1 MRMRKKYQALLCAL
15 LALLLCAC
23 GEAPEDG
30 EAPGESIP
38 LQADVLI
45 VRTNEA
51 LTTLDPASV
60 TARGGETILYHLY
73 ENLLRWEDGGD
84 GWAVLASGQAEDYT
98 LETDYAGNATYTFT
112 LREDAVWS
120 DGTAVKAEDFVFAW
134 QRLADP
140 ANNLPHRALLSEISG
155 YAEVQETGDPSLL
168 AVSAPDSRTLTVTLQ
183 GSPAY
188 FLEEI
193 CAGAYTMPLRQDV
206 PFYANPVVTN
216 GPYTLSGFNREL
228 ISLEHS
234 GTYYQSGAKGPSE
247 LRFATIEDGAAD
259 YAALQAG
266 ETALAVDLP
275 EEPLQALADSG
286 VWTPEP
292 VTGTCAVIL
301 NTLKAPFDNE
311 NVRLAFHLAIDR
323 QAITDALGGL
333 TARPAPG
340 VVPYGVSDY
349 SSNRPAVEVPA
360 EDDAPADPMAKPA
373 PEKPN
378 PTCWDFRAHSLE
390 VVTAEHTH
398 DYETDLLYAQALLAQ
413 AGYPNGNG
421 FPEAEYLYPADQENG
436 RALAEML
443 QSMWKESL
451 GVSVAVRGV
460 SQEEYENAL
469 LPVLPEESGE
479 ESEDG
484 IDPVPAAS
492 FQMAACELSPA
503 YSDAE
508 ALLRQWYSG
517 GEDNISGYASD
528 AFDIL
533 LDSARASISPD
544 VRDACLHDAEA
555 ILLEA
560 SPVIPLFCRGGSY
573 QLAGGLAGLYR
584 APDGVFF
591 LQNIHVDAA
600 AG

>member
-1 MRMRKKYQALLCAL
+1 MRKKYQSLLCVL

-23 GEAPEDG
+23 GEARSDG
-30 EAPGESIP
+30 EAPGESVP
-38 LQADVLI
+38 VQADVLT
-45 VRTNEA
+45 VRANEA

-134 QRLADP
+134 RRLADP
-140 ANNLPHRALLSEISG
+140 ANDLPHRALLAEIVG
-155 YAEVQETGDPSLL
+155 YAEVQKTGDPSLL

-206 PFYANPVVTN
+206 PFYANPTVTN
-216 GPYTLSGFNREL
+216 GPYTLSGFTREL
-228 ISLEHS
+228 VSLERS

-247 LRFATIEDGAAD
+247 LRFATIEDSAAD

-292 VTGTCAVIL
+292 VTSTCAVIL

-349 SSNRPAVEVPA
+349 SSNRPAVEAPA
-360 EDDAPADPMAKPA
+360 EDDAPADPMAGPA
-373 PEKPN
+373 PEKPD
-378 PTCWDFRAHSLE
+378 PTCWDFRTHSLE

-398 DYETDLLYAQALLAQ
+398 DYETDRLYAQALLAQ

-421 FPEAEYLYPADQENG
+421 FPAVEYLYPAEQENG
-436 RALAEML
+436 QALAELL
-443 QSMWKESL
+443 QSMWKEAL
-451 GVSVAVRGV
+451 GVSVTVRGITR
-460 SQEEYENAL
+460 EEYESAL
-469 LPVLPEESGE
+469 RPVLPEETGE
-479 ESEDG
+479 ASETG
-484 IDPVPAAS
+484 EAPLPTAP
-492 FQMAACELSPA
+492 FQMAAYDLSPA

-508 ALLRQWYSG
+508 ALLRQWYSTS
-517 GEDNISGYASD
+517 EDNFSGYASA

-533 LDSARASISPD
+533 LDSARASVSPD

-555 ILLEA
+555 ILLET
-560 SPVIPLFCRGGSY
+560 SPVIPLFCQGGSY
-573 QLAGGLAGLYR
+573 QLADGLAGLYR

>member
-1 MRMRKKYQALLCAL
+1 MRKKYQSLLCAL

-23 GEAPEDG
+23 GEAPSDG
-30 EAPGESIP
+30 EAPGESVP
-38 LQADVLI
+38 PQADVLT
-45 VRTNEA
+45 VRASEA
-51 LTTLDPASV
+51 LTSLDPASV

-84 GWAVLASGQAEDYT
+84 GWAVLAKGQAEDYT

-140 ANNLPHRALLSEISG
+140 ANNLPHRALLAEIAG

-168 AVSAPDSRTLTVTLQ
+168 AVSAPDSRTLTVKLQ

-193 CAGAYTMPLRQDV
+193 CAGSYTMPLRQDV

-216 GPYTLSGFNREL
+216 GPYTLSGFTREL
-228 ISLEHS
+228 VSLKRS

-247 LRFATIEDGAAD
+247 LRFAAIEDSVSD
-259 YAALQAG
+259 YAALQSG

-275 EEPLQALADSG
+275 QEALQALADSG

-292 VTGTCAVIL
+292 VTGTCAVAL
-301 NTLKAPFDNE
+301 NTRKAPFDNGS
-311 NVRLAFHLAIDR
+311 VRLAFHLAIDR
-323 QAITDALGGL
+323 QAVVDALGGL
-333 TARPAPG
+333 TVRPAPG

-349 SSNRPAVEVPA
+349 SSNRPAVEAPT
-360 EDDAPADPMAKPA
+360 EDDAPADPMAEPA

-378 PTCWDFRAHSLE
+378 PTCWDFRTHSLE

-398 DYETDLLYAQALLAQ
+398 DYETDCLYAQALLAQ

-421 FPEAEYLYPADQENG
+421 FPEVEYLYPAGQENG
-436 RALAEML
+436 RVLAELL
-443 QSMWKESL
+443 QSMWKDAL
-451 GVSVAVRGV
+451 GVSVTLRGV
-460 SQEEYENAL
+460 TQEEYDNAL
-469 LPVLPEESGE
+469 LPVLPEETGNASETGE
-479 ESEDG
+479 PPLP
-484 IDPVPAAS
+484 IAP
-492 FQMAACELSPA
+492 FQMAAYDLSPA

-508 ALLRQWYSG
+508 ALLRQWYSTS
-517 GEDNISGYASD
+517 EDNFSGYASD

-555 ILLEA
+555 ILLDA

-573 QLAGGLAGLYR
+573 QLAGGLTGLYR

-591 LQNIHVDAA
+591 LQNIRVGAA
-600 AG
+600 AN

>member
-1 MRMRKKYQALLCAL
+1 MRKKYRSLLCAL

-23 GEAPEDG
+23 GEAPSDG
-30 EAPGESIP
+30 EAPGGSVP
-38 LQADVLI
+38 PQADVLT
-45 VRTNEA
+45 VRASEA
-51 LTTLDPASV
+51 LTSLDPASV

-84 GWAVLASGQAEDYT
+84 GWAVLAKGQAEDYT

-120 DGTAVKAEDFVFAW
+120 DGTAVTAEDFVFAW
-134 QRLADP
+134 RRLADP
-140 ANNLPHRALLSEISG
+140 ANALPHRALLAEIAG

-193 CAGAYTMPLRQDV
+193 CAGAYTMPLRRDV

-216 GPYTLSGFNREL
+216 GPYTLSGFTREL
-228 ISLEHS
+228 VSLERS
-234 GTYYQSGAKGPSE
+234 GTYCQSGVKGPSQ
-247 LRFATIEDGAAD
+247 LRFAAIEDSAAD
-259 YAALQAG
+259 YAALQSG

-275 EEPLQALADSG
+275 QDALQALADSG

-292 VTGTCAVIL
+292 VTGACAVVL
-301 NTLKAPFDNE
+301 NTRKAPFDNAS
-311 NVRLAFHLAIDR
+311 VRLAFHLAVDR
-323 QAITDALGGL
+323 QAVVDALGGL

-349 SSNRPAVEVPA
+349 SSNRPAVEAPA
-360 EDDAPADPMAKPA
+360 EDDAPADPMAEPA

-378 PTCWDFRAHSLE
+378 PTCWDFRTHSLE
-390 VVTAEHTH
+390 VVTAGHTH
-398 DYETDLLYAQALLAQ
+398 DYETDCLYAQALLAQ
-413 AGYPNGNG
+413 AGYPDGSS
-421 FPEAEYLYPADQENG
+421 FPEVEYLYPAGQENG
-436 RALAEML
+436 QALAELL
-443 QSMWKESL
+443 QSMWKEAL
-451 GVSVAVRGV
+451 GVSVSVRGV
-460 SQEEYENAL
+460 TQEEYENAL
-469 LPVLPEESGE
+469 LPVLPEESGGA
-479 ESEDG
+479 SEAG
-484 IDPVPAAS
+484 EAPLPIAP
-492 FQMAACELSPA
+492 FQMAAYDLSPD

-508 ALLRQWYSG
+508 ALLRQWYSTS
-517 GEDNISGYASD
+517 EDNFSGYASD

-555 ILLEA
+555 ILLDA

-573 QLAGGLAGLYR
+573 QLADGLAGLYR

-591 LQNIHVDAA
+591 LQNIRVDAS

>member
-1 MRMRKKYQALLCAL
+1 MRKKYQSLLCAL

-23 GEAPEDG
+23 GEAPSDG
-30 EAPGESIP
+30 EAPGESVP
-38 LQADVLI
+38 PQADVLT
-45 VRTNEA
+45 VRASEA
-51 LTTLDPASV
+51 LTSLDPASV

-84 GWAVLASGQAEDYT
+84 GWAVLANGQAEDYT

-134 QRLADP
+134 RRLADP
-140 ANNLPHRALLSEISG
+140 ANNLPHRALLAEIAG
-155 YAEVQETGDPSLL
+155 YGEVQETGDPSLL

-216 GPYTLSGFNREL
+216 GPYTLSGFTREL
-228 ISLEHS
+228 VSLERS
-234 GTYYQSGAKGPSE
+234 GTYYQSGTKGPSQ
-247 LRFATIEDGAAD
+247 LRFATIEDSAAD

-275 EEPLQALADSG
+275 QDVLQALADSG
-286 VWTPEP
+286 IWTPEP
-292 VTGTCAVIL
+292 VTGTCAVVL
-301 NTLKAPFDNE
+301 NTRKAPFDNG
-311 NVRLAFHLAIDR
+311 NVRLAFHLAVDR
-323 QAITDALGGL
+323 QAIADALGGL

-349 SSNRPAVEVPA
+349 SSNRPVVEAPV
-360 EDDAPADPMAKPA
+360 EDDAPADPMAEPA
-373 PEKPN
+373 LEKPN
-378 PTCWDFRAHSLE
+378 PTCWDFRTHSME
-390 VVTAEHTH
+390 VVTAGHTH
-398 DYETDLLYAQALLAQ
+398 DYETDCLYAQALLAQ
-413 AGYPNGNG
+413 AGYPDGSG
-421 FPEAEYLYPADQENG
+421 FPEVEYLYPAGQENG
-436 RALAEML
+436 QALAELL
-443 QSMWKESL
+443 QSMWKEAL
-451 GVSVAVRGV
+451 GVSVSVRGV
-460 SQEEYENAL
+460 TQEEYENAL

-479 ESEDG
+479 ASEAG
-484 IDPVPAAS
+484 EAPLPIAP
-492 FQMAACELSPA
+492 FQMAAYDLSPD

-508 ALLRQWYSG
+508 ALLCQWYSTS
-517 GEDNISGYASD
+517 EDNFSGYASD

-555 ILLEA
+555 ILLDT

-573 QLAGGLAGLYR
+573 QLAGGLTGLYR

-591 LQNIHVDAA
+591 LQNIRVDTA